1 MYASAHLHAVD
12 GAAIIEDGDRFVD
25 IGHVGFEIAPG
36 DEDDIR
42 VSNMHPWGS
51 EWLVFSDGS
60 SSATALGVAQL
71 PSLAGDFFQNLR
83 YAQTLTRNA
92 GARGGSGALEQAGG
106 KVRSRD
112 CVDDVLLRK
121 RA

>member
-12 GAAIIEDGDRFVD
+12 GAAIIEDGDQLVD
-25 IGHVGFEIAPG
+25 IGYGGFEIAPG
-36 DEDDIR
+36 DMDDIR

-71 PSLAGDFFQNLR
+71 PSLAGDFPR
-83 YAQTLTRNA
+83 
-92 GARGGSGALEQAGG
+92 
-106 KVRSRD
+106 
-112 CVDDVLLRK
+112 
-121 RA
+121 